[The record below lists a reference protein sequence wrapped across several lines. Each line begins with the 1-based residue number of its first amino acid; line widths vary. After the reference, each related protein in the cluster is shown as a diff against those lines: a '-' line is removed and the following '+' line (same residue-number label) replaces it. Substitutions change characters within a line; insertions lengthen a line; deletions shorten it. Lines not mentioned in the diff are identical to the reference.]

1 MFRKLIKT
9 ADVDIAEQ
17 SYPVRYY
24 EAQTLRGTRRYSS
37 EVILGPGDRVILDGD
52 SVNGLE
58 SKNRESRRGV
68 GLQPHARDEI
78 DSGGGLSH
86 AGDDDRTRGGVRPV
100 ARPRRAVA
108 VREQVP
114 RRQGP

>member
-58 SKNRESRRGV
+58 SKIANLVAASVYSRMLV
-68 GLQPHARDEI
+68 TKSIA
-78 DSGGGLSH
+78 
-86 AGDDDRTRGGVRPV
+86 VV
-100 ARPRRAVA
+100 A
-108 VREQVP
+108 
-114 RRQGP
+114 